1 MYERGPAAACPRHRR
16 GPRGGRVDGHRRPR
30 AEPPRRR
37 ARRHRAARAR
47 SRRAPGLPA
56 RGRPLRRARR
66 QAAAPD
72 FPAAG
77 RHQPLPAHAGRD
89 GGLHGRP
96 ARAAQRALPRPH
108 HRGLRSA
115 RAGRA
120 AAAPRPAQR
129 RRGADA
135 ARTSAGARGG
145 AHAGRGGRA
154 GGHAGVGPLELAP
167 RRLRRAGQPRRRP
180 HRGAAAGALH
190 RRARGHRRVDR
201 RQPQLP
207 RPRGARDGL
216 PQPGRGDVPAA
227 SGSPAT

>member
-1 MYERGPAAACPRHRR
+1 MAARARHRR

-96 ARAAQRALPRPH
+96 ARAAQRELPRPH

-145 AHAGRGGRA
+145 AHTLAEE
-154 GGHAGVGPLELAP
+154 GVPVVTLVSDLSNS
-167 RRLRRAGQPRRRP
+167 RRAGYVGLDNR
-180 HRGAAAGALH
+180 AAGRTAALLLGASSA
-190 RRARGHRRVDR
+190 RAR
-201 RQPQLP
+201 PP
-207 RPRGARDGL
+207 
-216 PQPGRGDVPAA
+216 
-227 SGSPAT
+227 SG